1 MTYFT
6 MEFREVLSRY
16 GDEWMKNGWPIFD
29 ESYRTQLV
37 ENIKEYFYFREI
49 GLETAELFIHRYKI
63 KMRLCMPKHNA
74 MYRSMD
80 ERFDPLATYLMR
92 KSGKDITRS
101 VIEQLSAFVNESKG
115 NLDEA
120 VKRLR
125 NETDTGTR
133 NATRKGESKSETKAT
148 SRARSISSDFPQ
160 TLLSGN
166 EDYASSGGDTV
177 GENKTVGDNAE
188 NVNETNETANKSLAD
203 NLDTTKSASSGKDT
217 HDGSSNTQ
225 SNIEYILGGITQG
238 RNMDV
243 GTVLRNWLDIAKSV
257 DEMIMDDLESLFMG
271 LYSTG
276 DNFAGPYEYIIP
288 GLYY

>member
-16 GDEWMKNGWPIFD
+16 GDEWMKRGWPIYD
-29 ESYRTQLV
+29 ESYRNQLV
-37 ENIKEYFYFREI
+37 ENIKDHFYFREI
-49 GLETAELFIHRYKI
+49 GLETAELFMHRYKI

-92 KSGKDITRS
+92 KSGKDITHS
-101 VIEQLSAFVNESKG
+101 VVEQLSAFVNESKG

-120 VKRLR
+120 IKRLR

-133 NATRKGESKSETKAT
+133 NASRKGQSKSNTKAT
-148 SRARSISSDFPQ
+148 SRARSINSEFPQ

-177 GENKTVGDNAE
+177 GENKTIGDNTE
-188 NVNETNETANKSLAD
+188 NVNESNESSNKSLAD
-203 NLDTTKSASSGKDT
+203 NLDSTKSTSSGKDT
-217 HDGSSNTQ
+217 HDGSSNTE
-225 SNIEYILGGITQG
+225 SNVEYILGGITQG
-238 RNMDV
+238 RTVDV
-243 GTVLRNWLDIAKSV
+243 GTILRNWLEVAKSV
-257 DEMIMDDLESLFMG
+257 DEMIMNDLESLFMG
-271 LYSTG
+271 LYDTG
-276 DNFAGPYEYIIP
+276 DSFAGPYEHRIP
-288 GLYY
+288 RLYY